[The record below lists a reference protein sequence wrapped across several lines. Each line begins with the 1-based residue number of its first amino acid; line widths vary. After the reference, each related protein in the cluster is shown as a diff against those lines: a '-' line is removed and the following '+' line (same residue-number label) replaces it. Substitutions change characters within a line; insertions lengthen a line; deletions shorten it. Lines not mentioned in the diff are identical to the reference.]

1 MPSEIHNTNDQTCD
15 ICEGACDGGFL
26 GWTKLRESGPP
37 DKYPRGVQMPVEL
50 EELIY
55 VPCGGYFRSGAR
67 GSIYQ
72 INSNLTVKEKK
83 RVCSKSA
90 LISHHPFSSCRI
102 HVRDF
107 LDSDFSTAQMEP
119 LLSG

>member
-15 ICEGACDGGFL
+15 ICEGVCDGGFL

-55 VPCGGYFRSGAR
+55 VPCGGT
-67 GSIYQ
+67 SIQYSREEEDLVL
-72 INSNLTVKEKK
+72 NPC
-83 RVCSKSA
+83 RV
-90 LISHHPFSSCRI
+90 
-102 HVRDF
+102 
-107 LDSDFSTAQMEP
+107 
-119 LLSG
+119 GG